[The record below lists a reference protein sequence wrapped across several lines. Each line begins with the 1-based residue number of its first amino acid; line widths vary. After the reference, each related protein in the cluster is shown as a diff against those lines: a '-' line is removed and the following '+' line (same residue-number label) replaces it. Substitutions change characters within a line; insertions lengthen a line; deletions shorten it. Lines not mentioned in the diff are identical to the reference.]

1 MQRQQA
7 AAIGWKL
14 RVYDVVT
21 VATLFLVTLAFRESL
36 PLWWPFDFVQGDE
49 PALKA
54 VRFGDLVH
62 LLPWVVVG
70 WVFGLHYGGMYQDF
84 RRVRSDVLLLRF
96 VRSSLVALG
105 LLLVVDFLIQFDNRL
120 SRTFLL
126 SYFGLSTLGL
136 WASRRLLVDWRK
148 VWSREPVNI
157 LAIGLAE
164 EAEPFL
170 EILRRHSD
178 WGLRIVGVL
187 CPEEHADQ
195 SQLGG
200 VPVLGKLSRLPQVLS
215 ERNIGQVFLTGRV
228 WDDNTLRFVADTCE
242 EVGVTFSMDA
252 NFLGMGISRAEVQDY
267 QGWSV
272 LSFSTTPQDSEALSI
287 KRGMDVIGAA
297 AALVVSSPILAVVAL
312 LIKWEDGGPIF
323 FSQERSGLYGR
334 PFRMHKFRSMSVDAE
349 AQKATLEQQNERSG
363 PVFKIKNDPRV
374 TRIGKFI
381 RKYSLD
387 EFPQFWN
394 VLVGEMSLVGPRPP
408 IPSEVVRYERWQMRR
423 LSMKPGIT
431 CLWQV
436 KGRNNVDFDT
446 WMRLDLEYIDNWSL
460 FLDLRLLVE
469 TVPAVIRARGA
480 S

>member
-1 MQRQQA
+1 M
-7 AAIGWKL
+7 
-14 RVYDVVT
+14 
-21 VATLFLVTLAFRESL
+21 VTLAFRESL
-36 PLWWPFDFVQGDE
+36 PLWWPFDLVQGSE
-49 PALKA
+49 PALKV
-54 VRFGDLVH
+54 VRFQDLVH
-62 LLPWVVVG
+62 LLPWVVLG

-96 VRSSLVALG
+96 VRCSLVALG
-105 LLLVVDFLIQFDNRL
+105 LLLVVDFLVQFDNRL

-126 SYFGLSTLGL
+126 SYFGLSTIGL
-136 WASRRLLVDWRK
+136 WISRQILVDWRK
-148 VWSREPVNI
+148 VWSREPLNI
-157 LAIGLAE
+157 LAIGSAE

-170 EILRRHSD
+170 EILQRHSD

-187 CPEEHADQ
+187 CPEDHADH
-195 SQLGG
+195 SQMGG
-200 VPVLGKLSRLPQVLS
+200 VPVLGKLSRLPQVLA

-228 WDDNTLRFVADTCE
+228 WDSSTLRFVADTCE

-252 NFLGMGISRAEVQDY
+252 NFLGLGISRAEVQDY

-272 LSFSTTPQDSEALSI
+272 LSFSTTPLDSEALSI
-287 KRGMDVIGAA
+287 KRGMDVVGS
-297 AALVVSSPILAVVAL
+297 ALAL
-312 LIKWEDGGPIF
+312 LASALLLLLVAILIKLEDGGPIF

-334 PFRMHKFRSMSVDAE
+334 PFRMHKFRSMVVDAE
-349 AQKATLEQQNERSG
+349 QKKAGLEKHNEMGG
-363 PVFKIKNDPRV
+363 PVFKIENDPRV

-381 RKYSLD
+381 RKFSID

-408 IPSEVVRYERWQMRR
+408 IPAEVARYERWQMRR

-431 CLWQV
+431 CVWQV

-460 FLDLRLLVE
+460 FLDLRLLLE
-469 TVPAVIRARGA
+469 TVPAVISARGA
-480 S
+480 R

>member
-1 MQRQQA
+1 FA
-7 AAIGWKL
+7 WYGK
-14 RVYDVVT
+14 DPG
-21 VATLFLVTLAFRESL
+21 LA
-36 PLWWPFDFVQGDE
+36 
-49 PALKA
+49 
-54 VRFGDLVH
+54 
-62 LLPWVVVG
+62 PWVVLG

-136 WASRRLLVDWRK
+136 WASRRMWVDWRK

-170 EILRRHSD
+170 EILQKHSD

-187 CPEEHADQ
+187 CPEDHADQ
-195 SQLGG
+195 SQMGG

-228 WDDNTLRFVADTCE
+228 WNDSILRFVADTCE

-287 KRGMDVIGAA
+287 KRGMDVVGAA
-297 AALVVSSPILAVVAL
+297 AALVVSAPMLALVAL
-312 LIKWEDGGPIF
+312 LVKLEDGGPIF

-363 PVFKIKNDPRV
+363 PAFKIKNDPRV

-408 IPSEVVRYERWQMRR
+408 IPSEVVRYE
-423 LSMKPGIT
+423 
-431 CLWQV
+431 
-436 KGRNNVDFDT
+436 
-446 WMRLDLEYIDNWSL
+446 
-460 FLDLRLLVE
+460 
-469 TVPAVIRARGA
+469 
-480 S
+480 